1 MEKFVCN
8 VCRLRA
14 AHVCIQLVGV
24 PNMLIVVVGNIQ
36 NRALSLASMA
46 KGLCCWLP
54 RKCYGRFK
62 VKD

>member
-1 MEKFVCN
+1 MEKFVDY

-24 PNMLIVVVGNIQ
+24 PNMLMEVVGNIQ
-36 NRALSLASMA
+36 NHALSLASLA

-54 RKCYGRFK
+54 KE
-62 VKD
+62 

>member
-36 NRALSLASMA
+36 NRALSLASLA

-54 RKCYGRFK
+54 KE
-62 VKD
+62 